1 MIASIQADKHSFFSV
16 SCTLFSYRRYL
27 QSEELVSDRNE

>member
-1 MIASIQADKHSFFSV
+1 MIASIQNDKYSFFSV
-16 SCTLFSYRRYL
+16 SYTLFFQRRTL